1 MTDQGSVMSNS
12 GSPDTVSP
20 PYAPPPG
27 ERETGG
33 RRRSWR
39 AVAIIALL
47 LIGVALGARW
57 LTKRS
62 GERDHGRPPAAV
74 GVAKAVKGD
83 MAVNVAALGT
93 VQPIVTAT
101 VRPQLSGTL
110 FKLFFRDGQRVQQGQ
125 ILAQIDPRPY
135 QLALAQAR
143 ANLARDTAQL
153 AAAQVDLN
161 RYTTLLRQDSIASQ
175 QVDTQR
181 ATVRQLT
188 GTAAADRAAIGSAQ
202 LNLGYTAI
210 KSPITGRA
218 GIRQVD
224 IGNYLT
230 PSDTNGIV
238 VVTQED
244 PIDVAFSLPQ
254 TQLSSIGDTAG
265 SGAGLPVRAMD
276 QNDNHLLSNGRFLTF
291 DNQVDSTTG
300 TVKAKARF
308 DNAGHALFPGQFV
321 NVAMLVRTLHDAVTV
336 PVAAVRHGAPGDFVF
351 VLQPDHSVKLVKV
364 TVGPSDTQRIAILS
378 GVQAGQTVVVE
389 GADGLEDGSQ
399 VRLPGE
405 KGGPG
410 GGQGGRQGGG
420 KGGGRHHR
428 GGQAG

>member
-1 MTDQGSVMSNS
+1 MTGQDSVVADKEPSDDS
-12 GSPDTVSP
+12 THPAVDPVVK
-20 PYAPPPG
+20 
-27 ERETGG
+27 
-33 RRRSWR
+33 RRRGWG
-39 AVAIIALL
+39 AVAVIVLL
-47 LIGVALGARW
+47 LLGVALGARW
-57 LTKRS
+57 LTGRS
-62 GERDHGRPPAAV
+62 GDKAHGRPPAAV
-74 GVAKAVKGD
+74 GIAKTAKGD
-83 MAVNVAALGT
+83 MPITVAALGT

-110 FKLFFRDGQRVQQGQ
+110 FKLFFRDGQRVRQGEM
-125 ILAQIDPRPY
+125 LAQIDPRPY
-135 QLALAQAR
+135 RLALAQAQ

-153 AAAQVDLN
+153 TAAQVDLS
-161 RYTTLLRQDSIASQ
+161 RYATLLKQDSIAAQ

-188 GTAAADRAAIGSAQ
+188 GTVAADRAAIGTAQ
-202 LNLGYTAI
+202 LNLSYTAI

-244 PIDVAFSLPQ
+244 PIDVSFSLPQ
-254 TQLSSIGDTAG
+254 ANLSTIGDMAG
-265 SGAGLPVRAMD
+265 SGSGLPVRALD
-276 QNDNHLLSNGRFLTF
+276 QNDNHLLANGRFLTL

-308 DNAGHALFPGQFV
+308 DNATHALFPGQFV
-321 NVAMLVRTLHDAVTV
+321 NVSMLVKTLHDVITV

-351 VLQPDHSVKLVKV
+351 VLQPDHTVKLVKV
-364 TVGPSDTQRIAILS
+364 TTGPSDTQRIAILS
-378 GVQAGQTVVVE
+378 GLQPGQTVVVE
-389 GADGLEDGSQ
+389 GADGLEDGST

-410 GGQGGRQGGG
+410 GGGGH
-420 KGGGRHHR
+420 GGRHHR
-428 GGQAG
+428 GSHAG